1 MKKRVAR
8 LLAFALTLVMVLP
21 MAVGCGKS
29 EQSKKVVFNADDAE
43 VTLDEVWF
51 YCKSVQEY
59 YESYYSTMFS
69 SPEVWTST
77 YPMEKEDGT
86 TVDSTLE
93 NVAKR
98 SAIKQI
104 RQIKIAVSHADELK
118 VTLSEDEEKAV
129 VTQAKSFMENV
140 TKAEKD
146 QMGITQDLAESVF
159 RESAIVEKM
168 KEKLAKKK
176 GVEISDEEAQTS
188 KIYYV
193 YFPTTA
199 YDDQGNV
206 VTASEENVKK
216 AKEDAES
223 ALEKIK
229 GGNDI
234 ATVAAA
240 YGMGGS
246 SGQMNIDADS
256 NLPEEITNAISG
268 LKDGETLE
276 KVVSAADGFYL
287 FQMINVV
294 DENATADRKAKLL
307 SQKQQELL
315 DKKFEKWT
323 EKQEF
328 DYDKDV
334 NWEYMDEIDFVAT
347 SSVKAAATPDAA
359 AQDATEVQDVK
370 DTTEAVEETGDEEA
384 DEESED
390 GDQESSDDEGNDE
403 SEESEAE

>member
-29 EQSKKVVFNADDAE
+29 EQSKKVVFNAGDTE
-43 VTLDEVWF
+43 VSLDEVWF

-59 YESYYSTMFS
+59 YESYYSSMFS

-77 YPMEKEDGT
+77 YPMEKEDGS

-118 VTLSEDEEKAV
+118 VSLSEDEEKEV

-140 TKAEKD
+140 TKAEKE
-146 QMGITQDLAESVF
+146 QMGISQELAESVF
-159 RESAIVEKM
+159 RESALVEKI

-176 GVEISDEEAQTS
+176 GIEISDEEAQTS
-188 KIYYV
+188 KIFYV

-199 YDDQGNV
+199 YDDQGNT
-206 VTASEENVKK
+206 VTADEENVKK

-240 YGMGGS
+240 YGMGSS
-246 SGQMNIDADS
+246 SGQMNIDADT

-268 LKDGETLE
+268 LKDGETLD

-307 SQKQQELL
+307 ADKQQELL
-315 DKKFEKWT
+315 DEKFEKWT
-323 EKQEF
+323 EKQDF
-328 DYDKDV
+328 DYEKDV
-334 NWEYMDEIDFVAT
+334 NWDYMDEIDFVKT
-347 SSVKAAATPDAA
+347 SSVKTSAPAVTEAQGATEAEDV
-359 AQDATEVQDVK
+359 QETTEVQDATG
-370 DTTEAVEETGDEEA
+370 DDETETG
-384 DEESED
+384 ED
-390 GDQESSDDEGNDE
+390 ESSDNDADDETDDE
-403 SEESEAE
+403 SEEEAE